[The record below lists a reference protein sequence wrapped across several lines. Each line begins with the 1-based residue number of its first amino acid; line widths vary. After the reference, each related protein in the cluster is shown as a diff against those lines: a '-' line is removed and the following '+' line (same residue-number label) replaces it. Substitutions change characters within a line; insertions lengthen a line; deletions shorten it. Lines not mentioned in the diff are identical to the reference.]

1 MPRLNQKCP
10 TSVVMLLASLAGGNG
25 AFAETA
31 TPGSNG
37 EIEPPGSQLE
47 EIVVSASKTGLTRL
61 QDTPMAVTAFDADQL
76 AKSGV
81 NDIKDLVE
89 FVPGLNIAQAQ
100 VNAQISIRGIGSS
113 NIYAGSD
120 PDVTMQIDGVYIA
133 RPAAQFADF
142 VDIDRIEVLRGPQG
156 TLYGRNAV
164 GGTINIISRAPGD
177 EFHAEEVL
185 TGGNY
190 GTVQEQGYV
199 SGPLI
204 RDKLQGSISV
214 DYLRHDAYI
223 QNIVPGGH
231 DIDTGNRGGFRAQLR
246 YQPTSDVVATTRFDL
261 SLLGE
266 YFPSYTTTLA
276 LVPGA
281 PLQNSVVGDY
291 RKVAINTPQY
301 TDNKSGGVSED
312 IRWSINPHLDLTSIT
327 AGRFS
332 NYNLTKDN
340 DGTELNSSA
349 GVQVDREKSGQQE
362 FDLNAHYAA
371 FEAVSGIFLFT
382 EHDPAQF
389 QTIAPTSLTVY
400 LPTTN
405 TKSGA
410 IFTQGTYHLT
420 SQLGLTAGLR
430 YTDEEKTGYW
440 DYHKYAQPAGTV
452 LGSFTPASN
461 EQHYHATTPK
471 FGIEWKAMPAMLL
484 YGSATEGYKS
494 GGMNYVATSVA
505 AETFAPEKIWSYEL
519 GAKTDWFERRLR
531 LNVSAFKYDYSNLQ
545 VQALLQ
551 PGLATITNAA
561 TADVKGVEVELSAK
575 PIPSLTLA
583 ADWSYLDARYSDFP
597 RSSVP
602 APATAFLTG
611 SPRYDAALGTYNA
624 AGNYLNNAPPQS
636 LALSAEYSHQLAG
649 GASAFVRGE
658 SYWQE
663 KVYFDPTNVSIYSQ
677 AAYWLFNASLGF
689 ASSDGLWRAE
699 LFGKNLL
706 NKEYLIVISTV
717 ATAGGAPGSP
727 RTFGIRVSR
736 NWW

>member
-1 MPRLNQKCP
+1 MLRIQQKCP
-10 TSVVMLLASLAGGNG
+10 VSVVMLLATLGSGNA
-25 AFAETA
+25 AFGQTA
-31 TPGSNG
+31 APVPNG
-37 EIEPPGSQLE
+37 ENKPPDSQLE
-47 EIVVSASKTGLTRL
+47 EIVVTASKTGPSRL

-76 AKSGV
+76 AKSGL
-81 NDIKDLVE
+81 NDVKDLVE

-120 PDVTMQIDGVYIA
+120 PDVTLQVDGVYIA

-156 TLYGRNAV
+156 TLYGRNAI
-164 GGTINIISRAPGD
+164 GGTINMISRTPDD
-177 EFHAEEVL
+177 EFHAEEAL
-185 TGGNY
+185 TVGNY
-190 GTVQEQGYV
+190 GTVQEQAYV
-199 SGPLI
+199 SGALI
-204 RDKLQGSISV
+204 PQQLQGSFSV

-231 DIDTGNRGGFRAQLR
+231 NIDNGNEGGFRGQLK
-246 YQPTSDVVATTRFDL
+246 YEPTDNVVATTRFDL

-276 LVPGA
+276 AVPGA

-291 RKVAINTPQY
+291 HKVAINTPQY

-312 IRWSINPHLDLTSIT
+312 IRWAINSNLDLTSIT
-327 AGRFS
+327 AARFS
-332 NYNLTKDN
+332 NYTLTKDN
-340 DGTELNSSA
+340 DGTEHNTSA
-349 GVQVDREKSGQQE
+349 GVQIDNEKSGQQE
-362 FDLNAHYAA
+362 FDLNAHYGA
-371 FEAVSGIFLFT
+371 FEAVGGIFLFA

-389 QTIAPTSLTVY
+389 QTITPTSLTVY

-405 TKSGA
+405 TRSAA
-410 IFTQGTYHLT
+410 IFAQGTYHLT
-420 SQLGLTAGLR
+420 SELGLTAGLR

-440 DYHKYAQPAGTV
+440 DYHNYAEPADRVTAAFDP
-452 LGSFTPASN
+452 SSN
-461 EQHYHATTPK
+461 EQHYHAATPK
-471 FGIEWKAMPAMLL
+471 FGIDWKALPDMLL
-484 YGSATEGYKS
+484 YVSATEGYKS

-531 LNVSAFKYDYSNLQ
+531 LNLSAFKYDYSNLQ

-561 TADVKGVEVELSAK
+561 SANVKGVELELSAK
-575 PIPSLTLA
+575 PIPSVTLA
-583 ADWSYLDARYSDFP
+583 ADWSLLDARYSDFP
-597 RSSVP
+597 RVSVP
-602 APATAFLTG
+602 APAKPFLTG
-611 SPRYDAALGTYNA
+611 SPLYDAALGTYNA
-624 AGNYLNNAPPQS
+624 AGNYLNNAPPES
-636 LALSAEYSHQLAG
+636 VALSAEYSHTLTG
-649 GASAFVRGE
+649 GASTFLRGE

-663 KVYFDPTNVSIYSQ
+663 RVYFDPTNVSLYSQ
-677 AAYWLFNASLGF
+677 PAYWLFNASLGYV
-689 ASSDGLWRAE
+689 SSDGLWRAE

-717 ATAGGAPGSP
+717 ATAGGAPGPP
-727 RTFGIRVSR
+727 RTFGIRLSR
-736 NWW
+736 NW

>member
-1 MPRLNQKCP
+1 MPGLKQKYP
-10 TSVVMLLASLAGGNG
+10 ASVVVLLASIADGNG
-25 AFAETA
+25 AFAQTA
-31 TPGSNG
+31 TPAPGG
-37 EIEPPGSQLE
+37 ETKAADGQLE
-47 EIVVSASKTGLTRL
+47 EIVVSAAKTGPTRL
-61 QDTPMAVTAFDADQL
+61 QETPMAVTAFDADQL

-81 NDIKDLVE
+81 SDIKDLVE

-164 GGTINIISRAPGD
+164 GGTINIISRAPD
-177 EFHAEEVL
+177 DDFQAEEVL
-185 TGGNY
+185 TAGNY

-204 RDKLQGSISV
+204 ADRLQGSLSV
-214 DYLRHDAYI
+214 NYLRHDAYI

-231 DIDTGNRGGFRAQLR
+231 DIDTGNEGGFRGQLR
-246 YQPTSDVVATTRFDL
+246 YEPTEEVVATTRFDL

-276 LVPGA
+276 PVPGA

-291 RKVAINTPQY
+291 HKVAINTPQY

-312 IRWSINPHLDLTSIT
+312 IRWAINPNMDLTSIT
-327 AGRFS
+327 AARFS

-340 DGTELNSSA
+340 DGTELNTSA
-349 GVQVDREKSGQQE
+349 GIQVDRERSGQQE
-362 FDLNAHYAA
+362 FDLNTRYDA

-389 QTIAPTSLTVY
+389 QTITPASQTVY

-405 TKSGA
+405 TRSGA
-410 IFTQGTYHLT
+410 IFAQGTYHLT
-420 SQLGLTAGLR
+420 SELGLTAGLR

-440 DYHKYAQPAGTV
+440 DYRKYAQPAGTV
-452 LGSFTPASN
+452 LGSFNPDSN

-471 FGIEWKAMPAMLL
+471 FGIDWQAMPDMLL
-484 YGSATEGYKS
+484 YVSATEGYKS
-494 GGMNYVATSVA
+494 GGMNYVATSIA

-561 TADVKGVEVELSAK
+561 SANVKGVEVELSAK

-583 ADWSYLDARYSDFP
+583 ADWSLLDARYSDFP

-602 APATAFLTG
+602 APATPFLAG
-611 SPRYDAALGTYNA
+611 SPLYNAALGTYNA

-636 LALSAEYSHQLAG
+636 LALSAEFSHRLTG

-663 KVYFDPTNVSIYSQ
+663 KVYFDPTNVNIYSQ
-677 AAYWLFNASLGF
+677 DAYWLFNASLGYV
-689 ASSDGLWRAE
+689 SSDGLWHAE

-717 ATAGGAPGSP
+717 ATAGGAPGPP
-727 RTFGIRVSR
+727 RTFGIRLSR
-736 NWW
+736 NW